1 MSKIKLAAV
10 VGPTA
15 GGKTDLAIGI
25 SKLFDGE
32 VVSCDSMQIY
42 DFAPV
47 ATASPTKEDMSQVPH
62 HMVGIL
68 RAGESFSVSKY
79 AEMAHGII
87 KNIHERGK
95 LPVLTGGTGLYYSAV
110 VDNIKFLES
119 GFDEK
124 IRKELENRFDEK
136 GAQSLYDELYAI
148 DNAAAEKININD
160 RKRIIRGLEIYYST
174 GMTPTQQILHSKEQ
188 PSPYDLCAIGITFRD
203 RQKLYDRINRRVD
216 IMLENGL
223 LEEAEYIIKNKING
237 TGMQAI
243 GVKELRPYFEGRIT
257 LETAVETV
265 KRESRRYAKRQLTW
279 FGRDRRIH
287 WIYADEICRQDVLEN
302 ARNIVEKFV
311 NL

>member
-25 SKLFDGE
+25 SKLIDGE
-32 VVSCDSMQIY
+32 VVSCDSMQVY

-110 VDNIKFLES
+110 VDNITFLES
-119 GFDEK
+119 GFD
-124 IRKELENRFDEK
+124 
-136 GAQSLYDELYAI
+136 
-148 DNAAAEKININD
+148 
-160 RKRIIRGLEIYYST
+160 
-174 GMTPTQQILHSKEQ
+174 
-188 PSPYDLCAIGITFRD
+188 
-203 RQKLYDRINRRVD
+203 
-216 IMLENGL
+216 
-223 LEEAEYIIKNKING
+223 
-237 TGMQAI
+237 
-243 GVKELRPYFEGRIT
+243 
-257 LETAVETV
+257 
-265 KRESRRYAKRQLTW
+265 
-279 FGRDRRIH
+279 
-287 WIYADEICRQDVLEN
+287 
-302 ARNIVEKFV
+302 
-311 NL
+311 